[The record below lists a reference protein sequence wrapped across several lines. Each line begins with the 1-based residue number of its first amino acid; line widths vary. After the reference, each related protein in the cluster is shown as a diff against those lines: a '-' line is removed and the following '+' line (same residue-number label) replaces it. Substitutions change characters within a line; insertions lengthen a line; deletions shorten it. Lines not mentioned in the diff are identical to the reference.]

1 MPARASVILQTS
13 GQVHALDRSFES
25 FARQSRL
32 DFELVVAHAGS
43 GQSVAEWLHE
53 RGRRMPVR
61 IEHVAVD
68 GASDRAET
76 LNRAVLASRG
86 AWLIFVAGDAL
97 APAGFVEA
105 HLSSSAA
112 GRYLVGACLRQ
123 SAGASDEASDA
134 ATCPRHLAGAT
145 SRLRFALGAWR
156 RDDPLGQSFSVE
168 RESFF
173 RVNGYDLGY
182 RQAAQQE
189 LNLRKRLQ
197 LLGLRPRTLG
207 ARARVRLP
215 GASERTLRSSRS
227 ALESVDETAEL
238 TPEASI
244 GLREL
249 VARLRAG

>member
-1 MPARASVILQTS
+1 
-13 GQVHALDRSFES
+13 
-25 FARQSRL
+25 
-32 DFELVVAHAGS
+32 
-43 GQSVAEWLHE
+43 
-53 RGRRMPVR
+53 MPVR
-61 IEHVAVD
+61 IEHVAV
-68 GASDRAET
+68 GGSSDRAET
-76 LNRAVLASRG
+76 LNRAVLVSRG
-86 AWLIFVAGDAL
+86 TWLIFVAGDAQ

-105 HLSSSAA
+105 HLSASAA
-112 GRYLVGACLRQ
+112 GRYLVGGCVRQ

-134 ATCPRHLAGAT
+134 ATRPRHLARAI

-173 RVNGYDLGY
+173 RVNGYDLGH

-207 ARARVRLP
+207 ARARVGLP
-215 GASERTLRSSRS
+215 EVSEHTLRSTRPT
-227 ALESVDETAEL
+227 LEPVDETAEL
-238 TPEASI
+238 TPEAGI